1 VLAKARAAPE
11 LTGVFSNYE
20 VSVPQISADVN
31 RVKAKEHGISLTDVF
46 ETLQVY
52 LGSIYVNDFNRFGR
66 TYQVIAQAD
75 YPYRAKAEDILR
87 LKTRNEAGE
96 MVPLGSVVQVSQ
108 SYGPDRVFRY
118 NGYLTADVNGGPAA
132 GYSSGQAQAAM
143 ERILAETLP
152 NGVKAEWTD
161 LTYQEFI
168 AGNSSVF
175 VFPLCVLLVVLV
187 LAALYES
194 WTLPLAIVA
203 IVPMALLSAIVG
215 LWLTGGDNNIFTQIA
230 LFVLVGLA
238 SKNAILIV
246 EFAKDRE
253 KTGVDPVA
261 CGAGSGAT
269 AIAADSDD
277 VDRLHHGRRAA
288 GVFVGGRCGDAP
300 RHRYR
305 RVLRNDRRDVLR
317 SVPDTTLLRVAAR
330 RGAQEPPRPARGHR
344 ECGRCKSC
352 VINSWRWS
360 RPCCSLR
367 ARSDRTITAPKSRRP
382 ISSSA
387 PTRRSSRRRT
397 WSASSG
403 SSSTTSSSMS
413 LIERALVANH
423 DIRIA
428 TSRLR
433 EARALRGQA
442 KLDLA
447 PTVTA
452 SSGYT
457 KARASDR
464 QLGPLQNVDREQ
476 DFYDSGFD
484 AFWELDFFGRVRRGV
499 EASTAQLQSA
509 EASVYATQ
517 VSVTA
522 EVARNYFELRGAQEQ
537 LEVARR
543 NAENQGETVRIT
555 TARLDAGRGTQLDA
569 SRAQAQLSATLATI
583 PDLEAGVTRSMLR
596 LGVLTGQQP
605 ESVVPQLSAAKPL
618 PTLPVAHDIGT
629 PELLLR
635 RRPDIR
641 VAERNL
647 AGIDSGDRCCRR
659 RSVPAHHVPRSLG
672 LRRREQQR
680 ARQYRQRD
688 VLVRTEHQLGRVRP
702 WPRASE
708 DRAA

>member
-1 VLAKARAAPE
+1 MRNQLLAMVSAVLLAACA
-11 LTGVFSNYE
+11 V
-20 VSVPQISADVN
+20 
-31 RVKAKEHGISLTDVF
+31 
-46 ETLQVY
+46 
-52 LGSIYVNDFNRFGR
+52 
-66 TYQVIAQAD
+66 
-75 YPYRAKAEDILR
+75 
-87 LKTRNEAGE
+87 
-96 MVPLGSVVQVSQ
+96 
-108 SYGPDRVFRY
+108 GPDYHR
-118 NGYLTADVNGGPAA
+118 P
-132 GYSSGQAQAAM
+132 
-143 ERILAETLP
+143 E
-152 NGVKAEWTD
+152 
-161 LTYQEFI
+161 
-168 AGNSSVF
+168 
-175 VFPLCVLLVVLV
+175 
-187 LAALYES
+187 
-194 WTLPLAIVA
+194 VA
-203 IVPMALLSAIVG
+203 
-215 LWLTGGDNNIFTQIA
+215 T
-230 LFVLVGLA
+230 
-238 SKNAILIV
+238 
-246 EFAKDRE
+246 
-253 KTGVDPVA
+253 
-261 CGAGSGAT
+261 
-269 AIAADSDD
+269 SDQ
-277 VDRLHHGRRAA
+277 
-288 GVFVGGRCGDAP
+288 FVGTDAAQFSTQDVE
-300 RHRYR
+300 REFWKQF
-305 RVLRNDRRDVLR
+305 NDEQLND
-317 SVPDTTLLRVAAR
+317 
-330 RGAQEPPRPARGHR
+330 
-344 ECGRCKSC
+344 
-352 VINSWRWS
+352 
-360 RPCCSLR
+360 
-367 ARSDRTITAPKSRRP
+367 
-382 ISSSA
+382 
-387 PTRRSSRRRT
+387 
-397 WSASSG
+397 
-403 SSSTTSSSMS
+403 

-647 AGIDSGDRCCRR
+647 AASTAEIGVAVGDLF
-659 RSVPAHHVPRSLG
+659 PRITFLG
-672 LRRREQQR
+672 HWGYDAVSSSALGNTGSETFSFGPSISW
-680 ARQYRQRD
+680 AAFD
-688 VLVRTEHQLGRVRP
+688 LGRVRQKIAQREAAADGALAKYEQTVLQALEETDASLTAYSKAIVKQQHLQTSANASLEAAKLA
-702 WPRASE
+702 RARYENGVADFLQVLDAERTALAAEEQLARSE
-708 DRAA
+708 TQTATALLATYKALGGGFRPIATTAAR

>member
-1 VLAKARAAPE
+1 MRNQLLAM
-11 LTGVFSNYE
+11 
-20 VSVPQISADVN
+20 ISAVLLAACA
-31 RVKAKEHGISLTDVF
+31 V
-46 ETLQVY
+46 
-52 LGSIYVNDFNRFGR
+52 
-66 TYQVIAQAD
+66 
-75 YPYRAKAEDILR
+75 
-87 LKTRNEAGE
+87 
-96 MVPLGSVVQVSQ
+96 
-108 SYGPDRVFRY
+108 GPDYHR
-118 NGYLTADVNGGPAA
+118 P
-132 GYSSGQAQAAM
+132 
-143 ERILAETLP
+143 E
-152 NGVKAEWTD
+152 
-161 LTYQEFI
+161 
-168 AGNSSVF
+168 
-175 VFPLCVLLVVLV
+175 
-187 LAALYES
+187 
-194 WTLPLAIVA
+194 VA
-203 IVPMALLSAIVG
+203 
-215 LWLTGGDNNIFTQIA
+215 T
-230 LFVLVGLA
+230 
-238 SKNAILIV
+238 
-246 EFAKDRE
+246 
-253 KTGVDPVA
+253 
-261 CGAGSGAT
+261 
-269 AIAADSDD
+269 SDQ
-277 VDRLHHGRRAA
+277 
-288 GVFVGGRCGDAP
+288 FVGTDAAQFSTQDVE
-300 RHRYR
+300 REFWKQF
-305 RVLRNDRRDVLR
+305 NDEQLND
-317 SVPDTTLLRVAAR
+317 
-330 RGAQEPPRPARGHR
+330 
-344 ECGRCKSC
+344 
-352 VINSWRWS
+352 
-360 RPCCSLR
+360 
-367 ARSDRTITAPKSRRP
+367 
-382 ISSSA
+382 
-387 PTRRSSRRRT
+387 
-397 WSASSG
+397 
-403 SSSTTSSSMS
+403 

-647 AGIDSGDRCCRR
+647 AASTAEIGVAVGDLF
-659 RSVPAHHVPRSLG
+659 PRITFLG
-672 LRRREQQR
+672 HWGYDAVSSSALGNTGSETFSFGPSISW
-680 ARQYRQRD
+680 AAFD
-688 VLVRTEHQLGRVRP
+688 LGRVRQKIAQREAAADGALAKYEQTVLQALEETDASLTAYSKAIVKQQHLQTSANASLEAAKLA
-702 WPRASE
+702 RARYENGVADFLQVLDAERTALAAEDQLARSE
-708 DRAA
+708 TQTATALLATYKALGGGFRPIATTAAR